1 MIGLG
6 SLLVFLLVGMFLL
19 GMAELLFYGLIIFI
33 ALSVFAANPNLL
45 VILIILVI
53 LKKVL

>member
-19 GMAELLFYGLIIFI
+19 GMAELLFYGLIILI
-33 ALSVFAANPNLL
+33 ALSVFAANPKLL